1 MAINPNFVI
10 KTRSGSFGSSNV
22 VSLEITNLTEVL
34 RILKD
39 LDQDYIKSLRKNF
52 KEVGKI
58 AQTAVKRAIPD
69 KNNPPMTQMRQV
81 YFGRLAW
88 GTTWGGGGGKPRPA
102 KSVLIQTPS
111 SRKKKY
117 RELEKIPVVRLQIG
131 SPGTVLFDMG
141 GRAKYSKGRK
151 GLTPVYDYMYTI
163 NGRKVPGKRQHRVV
177 PFAFAKGTAKASGK
191 LQMAASRI
199 VYPAT
204 EKAMPAVTRKMR
216 EVIYETN
223 RKIQLELLRKT

>member
-1 MAINPNFVI
+1 MAIDPMLGFKVQ
-10 KTRSGSFGSSNV
+10 SGAFGSSNV
-22 VSLEITNLTEVL
+22 VRLEITNLAEVL
-34 RILKD
+34 KVLKD
-39 LDQDYIKSLRKNF
+39 LDEEYIKNLRKNF
-52 KEVGKI
+52 KDVGKE
-58 AQTAVKRAIPD
+58 AQIAVKRAIPD
-69 KNNPPMTQMRQV
+69 KNNPPMSQMKQV

-88 GTTWGGGGGKPRPA
+88 GTTWGGGGGRPRPA
-102 KSVLIQTPS
+102 KSVLIQTPN

-117 RELEKIPVVRLQIG
+117 RELDKIPVVRLQIG

-177 PFAFAKGTAKASGK
+177 PFAFAKGTAEAKGK
-191 LQMAASRI
+191 LQMTASRI

-204 EKAMPAVTRKMR
+204 ERAMPAVTRKMR

>member
-1 MAINPNFVI
+1 MAIDPMLGLKVQ
-10 KTRSGSFGSSNV
+10 SGTFGSSNV
-22 VSLEITNLTEVL
+22 VRLEITNLAEVL
-34 RILKD
+34 KVLKD
-39 LDQDYIKSLRKNF
+39 LDQEYIKNLRKNF
-52 KEVGKI
+52 KAVGKE

-69 KNNPPMTQMRQV
+69 KNNPPMSGMRQV
-81 YFGRLAW
+81 HFGRLAW
-88 GTTWGGGGGKPRPA
+88 GTTWGGGGGRPRPA

-191 LQMAASRI
+191 LQMTASRI

-204 EKAMPAVTRKMR
+204 ERAMPAVTRKMR

>member
-1 MAINPNFVI
+1 MATDPMLGFKVQ
-10 KTRSGSFGSSNV
+10 SGTFGSANV
-22 VSLEITNLTEVL
+22 IRLEITNLAEVL
-34 RILKD
+34 RILKN
-39 LDQDYIKSLRKNF
+39 LDEDYIKSLRKNF
-52 KEVGKI
+52 KEVGKE

-69 KNNPPMTQMRQV
+69 KNSPPMSGMRQV
-81 YFGRLAW
+81 HFGRLAW
-88 GTTWGGGGGKPRPA
+88 GTTWGGGGGRPRPA

-177 PFAFAKGTAKASGK
+177 PFAFAKGTAKASSK
-191 LQMAASRI
+191 LQMTASRI
-199 VYPAT
+199 VYPAA
-204 EKAMPAVTRKMR
+204 ERAMPAVTRKMR